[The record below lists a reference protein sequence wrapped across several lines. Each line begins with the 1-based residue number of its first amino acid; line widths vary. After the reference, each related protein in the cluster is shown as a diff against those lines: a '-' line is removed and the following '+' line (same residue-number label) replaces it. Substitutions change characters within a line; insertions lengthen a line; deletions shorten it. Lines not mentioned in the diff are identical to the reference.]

1 MTGRRAGV
9 AVAAAAASSASNGN
23 GVAPRR
29 SSGTTDGLR
38 GAAGG
43 SGAGGGRA
51 GYSSSSGTDRGQ
63 QFHPKLITTQIIALQ
78 CCHYFILGVLFQ
90 INYLFYSTSITV
102 DRIFTDTY
110 VRIWHPSGWPDVCAI
125 VLASLAGCVLGLAT
139 LVAVLVLGILFD

>member
-9 AVAAAAASSASNGN
+9 AVAAAAASSASSSNGN

-29 SSGTTDGLR
+29 SSGTTDGTR
-38 GAAGG
+38 GGAGG
-43 SGAGGGRA
+43 SGTGGGRA
-51 GYSSSSGTDRGQ
+51 GYSSSGGGGDRGQ

-90 INYLFYSTSITV
+90 LNYLFYSTSITV

-125 VLASLAGCVLGLAT
+125 VLASLAGWVR
-139 LVAVLVLGILFD
+139 